1 MEAVQTIR
9 QLFQEQG
16 AREYAGEP
24 VSQLEHALQTA
35 NLAVVNGAT
44 DALVVAALLHDIG
57 HLLHSP
63 VESSSSSAKD
73 VHHELVGYRFLA
85 RYFDHHVVEPL
96 RLHVAAKR
104 YLCAVNEEYVAA
116 LSPASRRSLALQ
128 GGPMSEREAASF
140 ASGPYALDAIVLR
153 HWDDEAKRPGL
164 EVASL
169 ETYAPYIERM
179 LTHR

>member
-1 MEAVQTIR
+1 MDAVQTIR
-9 QLFQEQG
+9 QLFQERG
-16 AREYAGEP
+16 ASEYGGEP

-63 VESSSSSAKD
+63 VEMSARSAKD
-73 VHHELVGYRFLA
+73 VHHEVVGYRFLA
-85 RYFDHHVVEPL
+85 RYFDHYVVEPL

-104 YLCAVNEEYVAA
+104 YLCAVNDQYVAG

-153 HWDDEAKRPGL
+153 RWDDDAKSPGL
-164 EVASL
+164 EVAPL
-169 ETYAPYIERM
+169 ETYVPYIERM